1 MAAKRVTKRPTRS
14 TKPNTSSV
22 EEAPF
27 ASEMSASQKSLITK
41 SRILTLLAV
50 IVVLGLLY
58 LLRSWF
64 VVALVNGQPI
74 SRTDFNKEVEKQ
86 SGKQVLNNLVTR
98 TLIQQEANKQK
109 ITVTQKE
116 VDDELAKIKANVEQS
131 GRSLDQALELQGM
144 TQAELREQIQLQKLV
159 EKLIGKDVAVSDDEV
174 NKYIEANKEGLPAG
188 TNPDELKVSVK
199 EQLRQQKLS
208 TKFQT
213 WIDDLQK
220 KAKINYFLKV

>member
-14 TKPNTSSV
+14 AKPNTSSV

-27 ASEMSASQKSLITK
+27 ASEMSASQKPLITK